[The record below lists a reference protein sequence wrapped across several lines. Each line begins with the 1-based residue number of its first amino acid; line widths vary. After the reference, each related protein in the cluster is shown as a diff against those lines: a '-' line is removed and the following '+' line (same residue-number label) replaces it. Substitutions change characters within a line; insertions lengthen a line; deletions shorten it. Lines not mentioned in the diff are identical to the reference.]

1 MNNTQMKSPLPARPV
16 ACPVSVYRKEY
27 AKRINQPKANGWRF
41 LLDQATGLVTNRHG
55 VKAKN
60 SELVLERLKGVDI
73 KARYI
78 DGEIMGMRT
87 RSAKGTIIL
96 IDAFD
101 PANPLPISERLKLI
115 EEIEPASYEVKA
127 NALLRMPRL
136 DHDKLQACWAEMDY
150 QNQKAGEVLWEG
162 FVSKDDQKYPFITN
176 PAYCSPEWHKMRIR
190 W

>member
-1 MNNTQMKSPLPARPV
+1 MACARN
-16 ACPVSVYRKEY
+16 VYGDEY
-27 AKRINQPKANGWRF
+27 ADFVHQPKANGWRF
-41 LLDQATGLVTNRHG
+41 LFDQATGLIMNRHG

-60 SELVLERLKGVDI
+60 SELVLERLKGIEI

-87 RSAKGTIIL
+87 RTAKGTIIL

-101 PANPLPISERLKLI
+101 PSNPLPRAERLKLI

-136 DHDKLQACWAEMDY
+136 DHGKLKACWAEMDY

-176 PAYCSPEWHKMRIR
+176 PAYCSHEWHKMRIR
-190 W
+190 S

>member
-1 MNNTQMKSPLPARPV
+1 MKSPLPARPV
-16 ACPVSVYRKEY
+16 ACAHNVYGDEY
-27 AKRINQPKANGWRF
+27 ADYIHQPKANGWRF
-41 LLDQATGLVTNRHG
+41 LFDQATGLVTNRHG

-60 SELVLERLKGVDI
+60 SELVLERLKGIEI

-101 PANPLPISERLKLI
+101 PVNPLPISERLKLI

-136 DHDKLQACWAEMDY
+136 DHDKLKACWAEMDY

-162 FVSKDDQKYPFITN
+162 FVSKDDQRYPWISN
-176 PAYCSPEWHKMRIR
+176 PSYCSPQWHKMRIR

>member
-1 MNNTQMKSPLPARPV
+1 MKSPLPARPV
-16 ACPVSVYRKEY
+16 ACAHNVYGDEY
-27 AKRINQPKANGWRF
+27 ADYIHQPKANGWRF
-41 LLDQATGLVTNRHG
+41 LFDQATGLVMNRHG

-60 SELVLERLKGVDI
+60 SELVLERLKGIEI

-87 RSAKGTIIL
+87 RTAKGTIIL

-127 NALLRMPRL
+127 NALLRMPTL
-136 DHDKLQACWAEMDY
+136 SHHKLKACWAEMDY